1 MATLRDVGQGP
12 HLRQR
17 CSVGYVPLETWFT
30 LARIDADVIL
40 GITRNLGD
48 DSPCSK
54 TKFSCT
60 WWLGA
65 KSQVN
70 LLHTILL
77 EALDPDGELS
87 HFVSI
92 GINIGKHFFSV
103 ICQSPLCEQF
113 VTRHWYWNKR
123 GNGPLDSR
131 RFSFSSISTHIFACV
146 RYSAYMRYKGH
157 NAHSMMV

>member
-54 TKFSCT
+54 TKFRLGMITGQSLAYHSSWST
-60 WWLGA
+60 WPWW
-65 KSQVN
+65 
-70 LLHTILL
+70 
-77 EALDPDGELS
+77 
-87 HFVSI
+87 
-92 GINIGKHFFSV
+92 GIV
-103 ICQSPLCEQF
+103 PLCIHRDQYRQTFLLRHLSVPSLWTIRHKTLVLEQEGKWTF
-113 VTRHWYWNKR
+113 RLAAFQFQFYI
-123 GNGPLDSR
+123 DSYFR
-131 RFSFSSISTHIFACV
+131 LCTVQCIHEIQRTQRTQHDGIKI
-146 RYSAYMRYKGH
+146 
-157 NAHSMMV
+157 